1 MAMGE
6 KENRWQARRVLV
18 TGGGGFI
25 GSALVWEL
33 NRRGCADVVIADSA
47 PEAERSRYLRHLL
60 CADYLQP
67 EQALSWLSTDKLG
80 KFDFVFHLG
89 ACSSTTETNRD
100 YLYHNNFEFSRDLA
114 AWAIAH
120 DVRFVYASSAATYG
134 DGSAGMDDTNLGNLD
149 RLKPLNLYGESKHLM
164 DLHARREGWF
174 ERVVALKYFN
184 VFGPNEEHKGD
195 MRSVVNKS
203 FAQVMQTGVIRLFK
217 SYRPE
222 YADGE
227 QQRDFLYVKDAVR
240 MTVHLAE
247 NRQAAGIFN
256 IGSGKAR
263 SWNQLAAAIFSALGR
278 EPRIEYIEMPET
290 IRDKYQYFTE
300 AKIEKLRSAGYT
312 QAITPLGEAVRDYVK
327 NYLAPGKALGEADA
341 MAGAAETTNLP
352 RM

>member
-1 MAMGE
+1 
-6 KENRWQARRVLV
+6 
-18 TGGGGFI
+18 
-25 GSALVWEL
+25 
-33 NRRGCADVVIADSA
+33 
-47 PEAERSRYLRHLL
+47 
-60 CADYLQP
+60 
-67 EQALSWLSTDKLG
+67 
-80 KFDFVFHLG
+80 
-89 ACSSTTETNRD
+89 
-100 YLYHNNFEFSRDLA
+100 
-114 AWAIAH
+114 
-120 DVRFVYASSAATYG
+120 
-134 DGSAGMDDTNLGNLD
+134 
-149 RLKPLNLYGESKHLM
+149 M

-240 MTVHLAE
+240 MTLHLAE

-256 IGSGKAR
+256 IGSGKAH

-300 AKIEKLRSAGYT
+300 AKIERLRSTGYT
-312 QAITPLGEAVRDYVK
+312 QAITPLSEAVRDYVQ
-327 NYLAPGKALGEADA
+327 NYLVPGRALGEADCD
-341 MAGAAETTNLP
+341 GQNC
-352 RM
+352 

>member
-1 MAMGE
+1 
-6 KENRWQARRVLV
+6 
-18 TGGGGFI
+18 
-25 GSALVWEL
+25 
-33 NRRGCADVVIADSA
+33 
-47 PEAERSRYLRHLL
+47 
-60 CADYLQP
+60 
-67 EQALSWLSTDKLG
+67 
-80 KFDFVFHLG
+80 
-89 ACSSTTETNRD
+89 
-100 YLYHNNFEFSRDLA
+100 
-114 AWAIAH
+114 
-120 DVRFVYASSAATYG
+120 
-134 DGSAGMDDTNLGNLD
+134 MDDTNPDNLD

-174 ERVVALKYFN
+174 DRLVALKYFN

-256 IGSGKAR
+256 IGSGKAH

-300 AKIEKLRSAGYT
+300 AKIEKLRSTGYT
-312 QAITPLGEAVRDYVK
+312 QAITPLSEAVRDYVQS
-327 NYLAPGKALGEADA
+327 YLVPAKALGEADCDVPK
-341 MAGAAETTNLP
+341 LFS
-352 RM
+352 R

>member
-1 MAMGE
+1 MVIGE
-6 KENRWQARRVLV
+6 KENRWPGRRVLV

-33 NRRGCADVVIADSA
+33 NRRGCTDIVIADSA
-47 PEAERSRYLRHLL
+47 PEAERSRYLRHLVF
-60 CADYLQP
+60 ADYIQA
-67 EQALSWLSTDKLG
+67 EQALSWLTTDKLG
-80 KFDFVFHLG
+80 KFDFAFHLG

-100 YLYHNNFEFSRDLA
+100 YLYRNNFEFSRDLA
-114 AWAIAH
+114 AWAIARG
-120 DVRFVYASSAATYG
+120 VRFVYASSAATYG
-134 DGSAGMDDTNLGNLD
+134 DGSVGMDDTNPENLD

-164 DLHARREGWF
+164 DLHARREGWL

-184 VFGPNEEHKGD
+184 VFGPNEDHKGD

-240 MTVHLAE
+240 MTLHLAE

-256 IGSGKAR
+256 IGSGKAHTWNELAR
-263 SWNQLAAAIFSALGR
+263 SIFSALDR
-278 EPRIEYIEMPET
+278 EPRIEYIEMPEA

-300 AKIEKLRSAGYT
+300 AKIEKLRSTGYT
-312 QAITPLGEAVRDYVK
+312 QAITPLAEAVRDYVQ
-327 NYLAPGKALGEADA
+327 NYLVPGKALGEADCD
-341 MAGAAETTNLP
+341 GGGC
-352 RM
+352 

>member
-6 KENRWQARRVLV
+6 KENRWQGRRVLV

-33 NRRGCADVVIADSA
+33 NRRGCADIVIADSA

-60 CADYLQP
+60 CADYIEP
-67 EQALSWLSTDKLG
+67 EQALSWLTTDRLG

-184 VFGPNEEHKGD
+184 VFGPNEEHKGE

-278 EPRIEYIEMPET
+278 EQRIEYIEMPET

-300 AKIEKLRSAGYT
+300 AKIERLRSTGYT
-312 QAITPLGEAVRDYVK
+312 QAITPLSEAVRDYVQ
-327 NYLAPGKALGEADA
+327 NYLVPGKALGEADCD
-341 MAGAAETTNLP
+341 GRNC
-352 RM
+352 